1 LSLPQH
7 RKDGSNQPQMP
18 QLRSETTNQMM
29 KCTAISVYIRV
40 DNAVKKSK
48 AESDFNKDIK
58 SASDMANIKAN

>member
-1 LSLPQH
+1 
-7 RKDGSNQPQMP
+7 MP